1 MNAFAP
7 PPGMRAVTHTRMGRM
22 HMLDRPDHRQ
32 PAPIAV
38 RVTRF
43 VPDRSAEAL
52 TLRGRVERVV
62 EALIDLLDAIDGD
75 TEAERDADD
84 DSLIAKNGD
93 GLLGDADDA
102 EDEMDLGAPEDEG
115 TDHNLTFNVG
125 RIGCPAFDGC

>member
-7 PPGMRAVTHTRMGRM
+7 PPM
-22 HMLDRPDHRQ
+22 
-32 PAPIAV
+32 AV

-43 VPDRSAEAL
+43 VPDRSAEAI
-52 TLRGRVERVV
+52 TLRDRVERVV

-84 DSLIAKNGD
+84 DALIAKNGD

-102 EDEMDLGAPEDEG
+102 EEETDLGAPEDEG
-115 TDHNLTFNVG
+115 TDHILAFNVG
-125 RIGCPAFDGC
+125 RIGCPAFDGI